1 MRYKNMFIYLLLKFS
16 FKNYKYILIIL
27 FTLSL
32 IVGINQLSS
41 LSQYNQ
47 GYAQISPSFVRQE
60 ILDAHGDWQLWKDPS
75 KISII
80 TLHDGRQ
87 IEIENAN
94 NFSQCGDLIKENF
107 TSPDIGSV
115 SYISNGKTLN
125 ATLWLTKSFNNPSI
139 DDNVDTY
146 PSYLEIKVENYSNTI
161 SDLPSSSLTSQ
172 TYNIS
177 KKLENY
183 VDQKMADLETHV
195 LDPSMNFTLQ
205 GDKNSTNIGKN
216 KAFDV
221 VYSGLSSE
229 GTKVKNITFWTI
241 NENKVYDITYSAMYD
256 KYNTGDIQNII
267 NSIVFE
273 NEKVNDNSS
282 FNIKNKNPPSSESGN
297 SYHVLPK
304 DFAMKLRYP
313 PNWKIK
319 NEFFSSNKENNF
331 VIVQSPFEDEYSKQ
345 PSWHRTKF
353 SMALAIDSIQ
363 HPGTTDYR
371 MEYSKEPNFKNSN
384 DNGNIAEN
392 VTWQWDKRLSEVSA
406 NDDSRMLEQY
416 QNFTSFYDKSNPNY
430 ILFSFDLSKIN
441 LPQHYRAVFYITDY
455 FVLKHRLCRLVDTTV
470 WGIIPP
476 PEVGI
481 NITNDTDNSQ
491 STKPLIL
498 RSGEEKDIEILI
510 KGNTNLQSSA
520 LLSTNYSQLIIP
532 NVNKYSNSSSSCYTE
547 SRNIN
552 NNCNNKAILQI
563 DFTPNLTSIMPNG
576 FGTSTMHIKALENV
590 NQKGPYSITMPIITN
605 ISFPTTI
612 ANRAGDL
619 FNNSKSVSLL
629 QISDL
634 TFTILPPYTAQEEF
648 NRFISGWIN
657 PISGLWT
664 FLAGVA
670 AVLTPLII
678 RIYSKKKKN
687 KNDNDKYF

>member
-1 MRYKNMFIYLLLKFS
+1 MFICLLIELFVN
-16 FKNYKYILIIL
+16 NYKYILIIL

-32 IVGINQLSS
+32 IIGISQLSFS
-41 LSQYNQ
+41 SQFNQ

-75 KISII
+75 KTSII

-87 IEIENAN
+87 IEIENAK
-94 NFSQCGDLIKENF
+94 NFSQCKDLIKENF
-107 TSPDIGSV
+107 TSPDISSV
-115 SYISNGKTLN
+115 SYISDGKTLN
-125 ATLWLTKSFNNPSI
+125 ATLWLTNSFNDPPT

-146 PSYLEIKVENYSNTI
+146 PRYLQIKVENYSNTI
-161 SDLPSSSLTSQ
+161 ANSSSSLASQSSNTSK
-172 TYNIS
+172 I
-177 KKLENY
+177 LENY

-205 GDKNSTNIGKN
+205 GDKNSTIIGNN

-221 VYSGLSSE
+221 VYSGLSLE
-229 GTKVKNITFWTI
+229 GTLVKNITFWTI
-241 NENKVYDITYSAMYD
+241 NENKAYDITYSAKYD
-256 KYNTGDIQNII
+256 RYNTDDIRYII

-273 NEKVNDNSS
+273 KEKRNYNLS
-282 FNIKNKNPPSSESGN
+282 FNSNIKDPMDLESSN
-297 SYHVLPK
+297 YYHVLPK
-304 DFAMKLRYP
+304 EFAMKLRYP
-313 PNWKIK
+313 FNWKIK
-319 NEFFSSNKENNF
+319 GDSFSSDKENNT
-331 VIVQSPFEDEYSKQ
+331 IIIQSPFEDENSKQ
-345 PSWHRTKF
+345 SSWHRTKF

-384 DNGNIAEN
+384 YNGSIVEN
-392 VTWQWDKRLSEVSA
+392 VTWQWNKGLREVSA
-406 NDDSRMLEQY
+406 NDDSRILEQN
-416 QNFTSFYDKSNPNY
+416 QNFTYFYDKSNPNY

-441 LPQHYRAVFYITDY
+441 SPQHYRTVFYITDY

-476 PEVGI
+476 PEISI
-481 NITNDTDNSQ
+481 NITNETDNSQ
-491 STKPLIL
+491 SNKPLEL
-498 RSGEEKDIEILI
+498 RPGEEKDIEILV
-510 KGNTNLQSSA
+510 KGNTDLQSSA
-520 LLSTNYSQLIIP
+520 LLFTNYSNLIIP
-532 NVNKYSNSSSSCYTE
+532 NINKDSNIPSPSSCYAE
-547 SRNIN
+547 SRNIY
-552 NNCNNKAILQI
+552 NNCSNNKADLKIS
-563 DFTPNLTSIMPNG
+563 FTPNLTSIMPRG
-576 FGTSTMHIKALENV
+576 FGTSTMHIKALDNID
-590 NQKGPYSITMPIITN
+590 QKEPYSITIPIITN

-648 NRFISGWIN
+648 NKFISGWIN

-670 AVLTPLII
+670 VVLTPLII
-678 RIYSKKKKN
+678 RIYNKKKK
-687 KNDNDKYF
+687 KRDTNDEYFY

>member
-1 MRYKNMFIYLLLKFS
+1 
-16 FKNYKYILIIL
+16 
-27 FTLSL
+27 
-32 IVGINQLSS
+32 
-41 LSQYNQ
+41 
-47 GYAQISPSFVRQE
+47 
-60 ILDAHGDWQLWKDPS
+60 
-75 KISII
+75 
-80 TLHDGRQ
+80 
-87 IEIENAN
+87 
-94 NFSQCGDLIKENF
+94 
-107 TSPDIGSV
+107 
-115 SYISNGKTLN
+115 
-125 ATLWLTKSFNNPSI
+125 
-139 DDNVDTY
+139 
-146 PSYLEIKVENYSNTI
+146 
-161 SDLPSSSLTSQ
+161 
-172 TYNIS
+172 
-177 KKLENY
+177 
-183 VDQKMADLETHV
+183 
-195 LDPSMNFTLQ
+195 
-205 GDKNSTNIGKN
+205 
-216 KAFDV
+216 

-576 FGTSTMHIKALENV
+576 FGASTMHIKALENV